1 MSNNNTYDQ
10 YFDINEKY
18 FPCIDDS
25 AIEGGARWDDTYP
38 HKEFIKL
45 LRSAENMLSGSTNRS
60 IWIHGAYGTGKS
72 KCAYAL
78 KKILEVPENELET
91 YWNSFSSLKKEHDLL
106 TKLEGHR
113 DRGIITVYRYATGGI
128 NTPEKL
134 FFAIQE
140 SLHDALANSDH
151 ISYMGENTLKE
162 SVIAWIDDDA
172 HKKFLNDLLA
182 KPEWKAKFSQ
192 SNSDE
197 ILNSL
202 RKPNGNIKGL
212 ISNIFDLAEKE
223 GIRAMTLDADSLK
236 NWIKD
241 VIEKNHVKV
250 VFFWDEFSKFFENNR
265 YSLDEFQKIVSLCQ
279 EVPFY
284 LVIVT
289 HRASSIIND
298 QDESWKIVQQ
308 RFNQVEITLPNNI
321 AFELIGQAF
330 KAKNAAVSNWSIIA
344 DSLNARL
351 TDSRSAVMKAANITD
366 QNVIKDIMPIHPMA
380 ALVLKNIAEAFASN
394 QRSMFDFIKVKDDS
408 QAFQWFISHYGPNDD
423 HPLLTIDMLWD
434 FFYEKGKDNLSPDIR
449 MILDTFPQQKNL
461 RNDETRVLKTV
472 LIMQAIDKRL
482 SGSIEVLKPT
492 DQNLSYAFEGIV
504 SGDALDTRC
513 KGLAKGLCKKGVL
526 VQTPI
531 GSGKYA
537 YGVAVLAG
545 DQARIDENK
554 ERIRDSITTAI
565 LVREGG
571 LDTCLSLTPPLRLR
585 FAEDMSKGNII
596 PVTVNDFT
604 KIINK
609 LKSRVEDWHFNA
621 VIAFSK
627 DDTESAALSDKIK
640 QAASNEE
647 YKNIL
652 FIDATSSPLGVND
665 LDSYVDYEALAVYY
679 QGSNPS
685 SSKDNDK
692 KAKQILSTNWK
703 NRIYNGKFVI
713 YNHDIPNGESVV
725 GGAAVADVLVSVVL
739 RRFPNIPDFEKGSS
753 ESQFKLINLKN
764 AALCGIKAPQ
774 KTTGTMQGA
783 EKYALNGVWTVD
795 HYWEKTET
803 SSQPIS
809 VIKRSVD
816 EYINDLFEKSQPVP
830 IVGIYNLLQT
840 EYGYAPSSLTVF
852 LMGFLLKEYS
862 SSQIRYEDQNGAPGE
877 MSPEKLAELI
887 ANCVN
892 KKNIETYIIKMMP
905 DEKAFYA
912 TTSIVWDIDEN
923 LLTSPARAGSLIKTR
938 MQQKLKLPVWCLEE
952 IDTNNIYNVVSQYI
966 SIVQK
971 EGADAHQIVTEI
983 GRESIKNKDL
993 AQELKDLI
1001 TVDNCRK
1008 GMLTFIGNNFEDGKL
1023 QKLAHEIGAS
1033 DDNVLDDISNLFSV
1047 EYSALW
1053 NRDTGEDQIRK
1064 IIVDYTYVK
1073 ITNNI
1078 LHSSAHCKKDA
1089 DKEWREKLKFTA
1101 CSCEALQE
1109 EYPDMKTTFEFLRK
1123 LYVGDDILPEQ
1134 MRVYVDDL
1142 SSNSDTLK
1150 AYFDSESISF
1160 LNIYS
1165 AYLEGLNDDDISK
1178 LISAPILSGIFSN
1191 SRTESNSKVKK
1202 AADDFRKNQTKTK
1215 LIKFWR
1221 DKTGTKTPSEWSS
1234 VNRTP
1239 ILLLVPKDEYDK
1251 ADKVF
1256 SIINSGN
1263 GTEEE
1268 FQYAIEYLK
1277 KATFFSKLHNK
1288 KDINNA
1294 FREMLG
1300 IYREILTDLD
1310 RVRDS
1315 LDSLGLEPYKW
1326 SPAHP
1331 SVRDKIKQLAK
1342 AEYEAG
1348 GSDIAIN
1355 RIKSMKDEE
1364 LREYLISLVKS
1375 DIVIG
1380 LGILNGSE

>member
-1 MSNNNTYDQ
+1 MASNNTYDQ
-10 YFDINEKY
+10 YFDVNEKY

-45 LRSAENMLSGSTNRS
+45 LKSAENMLSGSTNRS

-78 KKILEVPENELET
+78 KKILEVPDSELEA
-91 YWNSFSSLKKEHDLL
+91 YWNTFPSLKKEYDLL

-113 DRGIITVYRYATGGI
+113 ERGIVTVYRYATGGI
-128 NTPEKL
+128 TTPEKF

-140 SLHDALANSDH
+140 SLHDALVSNDR

-162 SVIAWIDDDA
+162 NVIAWIKDPS
-172 HKKFLNDLLA
+172 HKRFLDDLLN
-182 KPEWKAKFSQ
+182 KPEWQAKFPQ

-202 RKPNGNIKGL
+202 SKPNGDIKGL
-212 ISNIFDLAEKE
+212 MSNIFDLAEKE

-241 VIEKNHVKV
+241 IIEKNHVKI

-330 KAKNAAVSNWSIIA
+330 KAKPAAASKWSRIA
-344 DSLNARL
+344 DTLNARL
-351 TDSRSAVMKAANITD
+351 TDSRAAVMKAANID
-366 QNVIKDIMPIHPMA
+366 DPNVIKDIMPIHPMA

-394 QRSMFDFIKVKDDS
+394 QRSMFDFIKVRDDS
-408 QAFQWFISHYGPNDD
+408 QAFQWFISHYGPEDD

-461 RNDETRVLKTV
+461 RDDEQRVLKTV

-492 DQNLSYAFEGIV
+492 DQNLSYAFEGIT
-504 SGDALDTRC
+504 SGEALDTRC
-513 KGLAKGLCKKGVL
+513 KGLAKGLCNKGVL
-526 VQTPI
+526 VQNPI
-531 GSGKYA
+531 GNGKYA

-545 DQARIDENK
+545 DQARIDDNK
-554 ERIRDSITTAI
+554 RRIRDSLTTAN
-565 LVREGG
+565 LVKEGS
-571 LDTCLSLTPPLRLR
+571 LETCLSLTPPLRLR
-585 FAEDMSKGNII
+585 FAEDITTGYIT

-604 KIINK
+604 KVINT
-609 LKSRVEDWHFNA
+609 LKNCIENWHFNA

-627 DDTESAALSDKIK
+627 DDTESAALRDKIK
-640 QAASNEE
+640 QAAFNEE

-652 FIDATSSPLGVND
+652 FIDTTSSPLGVND
-665 LDSYVDYEALAVYY
+665 LDSYVDYAALAVYY
-679 QGSNPS
+679 QGSNPT
-685 SSKDNDK
+685 SSKDNNR

-703 NRIYNGKFVI
+703 NRIYNGKFII
-713 YNHDIPNGESVV
+713 YNHNNPNGESVI
-725 GGAAVADVLVSVVL
+725 GGAAVADVLTSIVL
-739 RRFPNIPDFEKGSS
+739 KRFPYIPDFGQGSS
-753 ESQFKLINLKN
+753 ESQFKLISPRN
-764 AALCGIKAPQ
+764 AALCGINAPQ

-783 EKYALNGVWTVD
+783 EKYALKDVWAVD
-795 HYWEKTET
+795 RYWEEPET
-803 SSQPIS
+803 SSLPIS
-809 VIKRSVD
+809 IIKRAVD
-816 EYINDLFEKSQPVP
+816 EYIDTLFKKSQPVSMMD
-830 IVGIYNLLQT
+830 IYNLLQAD
-840 EYGYAPSSLTVF
+840 YGYAPSNLTVF

-892 KKNIETYIIKMMP
+892 KNIETYIVKMTP
-905 DEKAFYA
+905 NERAFYE
-912 TTSIVWDIDEN
+912 TTSIAWDIDEN
-923 LLTSPARAGSLIKTR
+923 LLTSPVKAGSLIKAR
-938 MQQKLKLPVWCLEE
+938 MQKNLKLPVWCLEE
-952 IDTNNIYNVVSQYI
+952 VDTDGVFGVVSQYI
-966 SIVQK
+966 SFVQK
-971 EGADAHQIVTEI
+971 EGADAHQIVNEI
-983 GRESIKNKDL
+983 GRESTRNKGL
-993 AQELKDLI
+993 AQSLKKLI

-1008 GMLTFIGNNFEDGKL
+1008 GMLSFIGNRFENGKL
-1023 QKLAHEIGAS
+1023 KKLAHEIGAS
-1033 DDNVLDDISNLFSV
+1033 DDNVLDDISRLFSV

-1053 NRDTGEDQIRK
+1053 NKDTGEDQIRK
-1064 IIVDYTYVK
+1064 VIVDYTYVK
-1073 ITNNI
+1073 ITNNV
-1078 LHSSAHCKKDA
+1078 LQSSAHSKKDA
-1089 DKEWREKLKFTA
+1089 DKEWKEKLEFTA

-1109 EYPDMKTTFEFLRK
+1109 EYPSLKTALEFLRK
-1123 LYVGDDILPEQ
+1123 LYDGDDILPEQ

-1142 SSNSDTLK
+1142 SSNSDALK
-1150 AYFDSESISF
+1150 SYFDSEPSAFSK
-1160 LNIYS
+1160 IYS
-1165 AYLEGLNDDDISK
+1165 AYLEGLNEEDIFK
-1178 LISAPILSGIFSN
+1178 LISAPSLSGIFAS

-1202 AADDFRKNQTKTK
+1202 AADEFRKNQTKTQLLK
-1215 LIKFWR
+1215 LWR
-1221 DKTGTKTPSEWSS
+1221 DKTGTKTPMEWSS
-1234 VNRTP
+1234 ANRTP
-1239 ILLLVPKDEYDK
+1239 ILLLVPKDEYDR
-1251 ADKVF
+1251 ADKAF

-1268 FQYAIEYLK
+1268 FQRAAEYIK
-1277 KATFFSKLHNK
+1277 NATFFSKLQSK
-1288 KDINNA
+1288 QDIDNA
-1294 FREMLG
+1294 FRGMLG
-1300 IYREILTDLD
+1300 IYGEILTDLD
-1310 RVRDS
+1310 HVRDS
-1315 LDSLGLEPYKW
+1315 LESLGLEPYKW
-1326 SPAHP
+1326 SASHP
-1331 SVRDKIKQLAK
+1331 SVSDTIKRLAK

-1348 GSDIAIN
+1348 GSDLAIK
-1355 RIKSMKDEE
+1355 RIDSMKDED

-1375 DIVIG
+1375 DIAIG
-1380 LGILNGSE
+1380 LGILNGGE